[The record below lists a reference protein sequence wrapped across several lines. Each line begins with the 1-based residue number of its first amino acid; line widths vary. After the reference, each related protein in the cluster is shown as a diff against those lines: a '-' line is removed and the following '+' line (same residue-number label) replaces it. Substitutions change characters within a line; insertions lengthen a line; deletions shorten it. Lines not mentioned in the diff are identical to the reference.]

1 MKKIFLGVFIASVY
15 MPLALADTC
24 EEPKLTGR
32 EGYSTVDCLSEE
44 GLSMVTKP
52 GNKKAPYLYGFVN
65 RQGKVV
71 VPLKYYTANDFS
83 EGLAAVCKNVGKSDQ
98 LLCGYINA
106 SGKEVIPLKFENLPG
121 DFLQGLAPVK
131 QKGKWGFIDTKGK
144 VVLPFQYVR
153 ANSFSEGL
161 AAVVTVNKEL
171 FKWVQIKKGLL

>member
-65 RQGKVV
+65 KAPFAFLFGRSKTLCKITRQ
-71 VPLKYYTANDFS
+71 
-83 EGLAAVCKNVGKSDQ
+83 
-98 LLCGYINA
+98 I
-106 SGKEVIPLKFENLPG
+106 LKFQRNHFFTTG
-121 DFLQGLAPVK
+121 VDV
-131 QKGKWGFIDTKGK
+131 
-144 VVLPFQYVR
+144 
-153 ANSFSEGL
+153 
-161 AAVVTVNKEL
+161 AA
-171 FKWVQIKKGLL
+171 